1 MSITGING
9 TSGTSA
15 ITRITAA
22 AAPAADA
29 AGAASAASRT
39 AAAATTPP
47 AEGKQDGAD
56 EQETSV
62 HFPWL
67 SRLSA
72 ELEAASK
79 QRARFPTQIMG
90 DHLDRKA

>member
-9 TSGTSA
+9 TSA
-15 ITRITAA
+15 ITRIAA
-22 AAPAADA
+22 PVGNPAAVSGSTRASAAPAAPTLTAPSEVKQQDE
-29 AGAASAASRT
+29 AGARS
-39 AAAATTPP
+39 
-47 AEGKQDGAD
+47 
-56 EQETSV
+56 TSV

-72 ELEAASK
+72 KLEAASK

-90 DHLDRKA
+90 DHVDRKA

>member
-1 MSITGING
+1 MSINGING
-9 TSGTSA
+9 TPGA
-15 ITRITAA
+15 TRIATT
-22 AAPAADA
+22 AADA
-29 AGAASAASRT
+29 AATSNSAR
-39 AAAATTPP
+39 AAANPAAP
-47 AEGKQDGAD
+47 AEVKQ
-56 EQETSV
+56 EEVEEKSTSV

-90 DHLDRKA
+90 DHVDRKA